1 MIPGSGNIPEVGGG
15 GFGTIGGIRD
25 ILPGGDGGGFGGI
38 PLPGGRG
45 GFGGRGRGGAF
56 GGRGGRGGGMG
67 GFQPMGSGADF
78 F

>member
-1 MIPGSGNIPEVGGG
+1 MIPGSGNMPETSG

-25 ILPGGDGGGFGGI
+25 ILPGGDAGGLGGI
-38 PLPGGRG
+38 PLPGGGRG

-67 GFQPMGSGADF
+67 SFQPMGGGPDF

>member
-1 MIPGSGNIPEVGGG
+1 MIPGSGNIHPEG

-25 ILPGGDGGGFGGI
+25 ILPGGGGIGGI

-45 GFGGRGRGGAF
+45 GLGGRGRGGMF

-67 GFQPMGSGADF
+67 GFQPMGGGADF